1 MPRFGRRSTERLTA
15 VDEELRKVLNEA
27 IKHVDFSVI
36 WGHRGRQDQDNAV
49 RMGTS
54 KVPWPGSKHNHI
66 PARAVDIT
74 PYPAGYDASKE
85 EWYELAS
92 YVFAAGAKYN
102 VRLRWGGHWKNYTG
116 QGEDDRDWA
125 HFELRD

>member
-27 IKHVDFSVI
+27 IKHVD
-36 WGHRGRQDQDNAV
+36 
-49 RMGTS
+49 GTS